1 MTIQNIIRSSLVL
14 QYHHGEDSHEN
25 PIVKKQRF
33 SSIKA
38 EASDENI
45 KTVGD
50 ALAVLIDTSSISVL
64 KEETIDLEPIPEF

>member
-1 MTIQNIIRSSLVL
+1 MTNQNIVKSSLVL
-14 QYHHGEDSHEN
+14 QYQFGEDSHEN

-45 KTVGD
+45 KSVGD
-50 ALAVLIDTSSISVL
+50 ALAALIDTSSITVL
-64 KEETIDLEPIPEF
+64 KEETIDLESAPEF